1 MTVKKAEEK
10 KKCKCLCC
18 CCCRRQS
25 SESLDRDHNR
35 NGTRLAHHSET
46 VPALGEE
53 KATNSLTFQHDPSK
67 DVTSP
72 REKNARKKCQTTC
85 VKCCKKFL
93 TFLFSN
99 IGLCSVVVAYSILG
113 GFIFQELE
121 APNEIRKR
129 HFVASM
135 RSKMAFDIWNL
146 TQTELILQ
154 EQNFT
159 RLTERIL
166 VIFQNELLDAK
177 KTGWDGNDGSVD
189 PQWSF
194 AGSLLYSV
202 TVITTI
208 GKPTLTFCLVQSWLI
223 LPSNCNT
230 LPFWNF
236 VSTESSRRQSSLLL
250 PLVSNLVFKSK
261 QRTEIYDEY
270 IHLYVPTV

>member
-1 MTVKKAEEK
+1 MTVKKADEK

-46 VPALGEE
+46 VPALGDE
-53 KATNSLTFQHDPSK
+53 KATNSLTFQHDSSK
-67 DVTSP
+67 DTSP
-72 REKNARKKCQTTC
+72 KEKNARKKCQTTC

-146 TQTELILQ
+146 TQTVMILH

-159 RLTERIL
+159 RITERIL
-166 VIFQNELLDAK
+166 VQFQTELLDAK

-208 GKPTLTFCLVQSWLI
+208 GKP
-223 LPSNCNT
+223 
-230 LPFWNF
+230 
-236 VSTESSRRQSSLLL
+236 
-250 PLVSNLVFKSK
+250 
-261 QRTEIYDEY
+261 
-270 IHLYVPTV
+270 VPTFLSCKIMVNITFKLQHLLIWEVLYKQNPAEDNALIFAACK